1 MKKIFDYITDELNLP
16 ALKNV
21 APQIMDCDNDTVMIY
36 NTFITLE
43 DFRAYCLELEQAG
56 FETVAQR
63 SECGNEF
70 RAMTRGGRYV
80 YTYFSRYLSASRII
94 TGPVEMLGLE
104 DCSDGLEE
112 KYSPKLVTLGQT
124 LRINCGQGYVFLLPD
139 GRFIIQDGGCRFE
152 DGRDFVYDAMK
163 SVAPD
168 PENMVIAAWVI
179 SHAHE
184 DHQEAFEDFARDHGD
199 DVVIQKVIFNYLA
212 AKTHIMAREDGSRD
226 NCEEL
231 VHAIYEICSEYLPD
245 TQVVKAHT
253 GQMFTFGS
261 VKMEVIYTVEDFF
274 PSFGIDYTNASST
287 VVRITIAGQTF
298 MLLADTTHNS
308 GRILERV
315 WKEYLKSDVMQ
326 IAHHGLW
333 PSNAS
338 LYRKYLQSE
347 IMLWPTHL
355 KDAKWALA
363 QDFADANRAALD
375 WAKDVYVAGD
385 TNVIYDLPLVI
396 KNNKEEVLADIM
408 AQ

>member
-1 MKKIFDYITDELNLP
+1 MQSFNAYIVNELKLP
-16 ALKNV
+16 ALDNV

-36 NTFITLE
+36 NSFITLE
-43 DFRAYCLELEQAG
+43 NFKAYCDKLVEAG
-56 FETVAQR
+56 FDKVAER

-70 RAMTRGGRYV
+70 CAMTRDDRYI

-104 DCSDGLEE
+104 DCSEGLEE
-112 KYSPKLVTLGQT
+112 KYAPKLVTLGQRIT
-124 LRINCGQGYVFLLPD
+124 INCGQGYVFLLPD

-163 SVAPD
+163 SIAPD

-184 DHQEAFEDFARDHGD
+184 DHQEAFEDFAKDHGD

-212 AKTHIMAREDGSRD
+212 SRAHIMAREDGSRD
-226 NCEEL
+226 DCEEL
-231 VHAIYEICSEYLPD
+231 VHAMYEICSEYLPS

-253 GQMFTFGS
+253 GQVFTFGS
-261 VKMEVIYTVEDFF
+261 TKMEVIYTVEDFF

-308 GRILERV
+308 GKILERV
-315 WKEYLKSDVMQ
+315 WKEHLKSDVMQ

-333 PSNAS
+333 PSNPS
-338 LYRKYLQSE
+338 LYRKYIQAP

-355 KDAKWALA
+355 KDAHWAIN
-363 QDFADANRAALD
+363 QDFADAIYAALEHATD
-375 WAKDVYVAGD
+375 IYLSGNENKV
-385 TNVIYDLPLVI
+385 YDLPLVA
-396 KNNKEEVLADIM
+396 KNNKDEIIEAIKNF
-408 AQ
+408 

>member
-212 AKTHIMAREDGSRD
+212 SRAHIMVREDGSRD
-226 NCEEL
+226 NCEEF
-231 VHAIYEICSEYLPD
+231 VHTMYEICSEYLPD

-253 GQMFTFGS
+253 GQVFKFGS
-261 VKMEVIYTVEDFF
+261 VEMEVLYTVEDFF
-274 PSFGIDYTNASST
+274 PAFGLDYTNASSV

-308 GRILERV
+308 GKILERV
-315 WKEYLKSDVMQ
+315 WKEHLKSDVMQ
-326 IAHHGLW
+326 IAHHGMW
-333 PSNAS
+333 PSNPS
-338 LYRKYLQSE
+338 LYLKCLQSD
-347 IMLWPTHL
+347 IMLWPTHPR
-355 KDAKWALA
+355 DAKKSLG
-363 QDFADANRAALD
+363 QDFAKEIYAALEY
-375 WAKDVYVAGD
+375 AKDVYIAGD
-385 TNVIYDLPLVI
+385 TNTVYELPMTI
-396 KNNKEEVLADIM
+396 QNNKSEVIERLKSI
-408 AQ
+408 